1 MLNHVFEKNTANISQ
16 HQETSTSKTQ
26 NLHSQ
31 SIRQRRPSQPS
42 IILEQRPSSFAIQE
56 SKGRIIRSLASFLFF
71 ALACLATAQTLPPTL
86 QPQPYSSLQHA
97 TAAAQ
102 NNAPSV
108 QTTRA
113 ATRLIRTSPQ
123 LLQTRALLM
132 PARRLRQTRTLLM
145 PARRLRRVQRWR
157 SSCIW
162 ALRRLR
168 SRREPARRR
177 RRRKLGA
184 RDVNLAPLCLVSAA
198 MAGRGVDA
206 KSAMGVEC
214 ASTRGCGITA
224 SNAVAQESARTGA
237 ARATARNVRAA
248 AFASTG
254 SRSVSVGNAW

>member
-71 ALACLATAQTLPPTL
+71 ALVCLATAQTLPPTL

-123 LLQTRALLM
+123 LLQTSA
-132 PARRLRQTRTLLM
+132 LLM

-198 MAGRGVDA
+198 MEDNELAA
-206 KSAMGVEC
+206 KSAMAAAS